1 MALKLYY
8 SHKQKKRAST
18 LLSLALSEL
27 EASETLTDAGLARE
41 ALFHM
46 YFCCFYASQA
56 LLVPSIKAKPT
67 HKSLEGSLHKH
78 YGKSKSFP
86 RRYVELHSLLH
97 GLRNTY
103 SYRVTQSPPP
113 KLIEQKLRVLQAYVA
128 FAFRSVPALDTAQI
142 LAAVLAD
149 NQGKIKDFSY
159 DIYCPKTYSH
169 HTRITLWQ
177 PPSYLEV
184 FSVAQVQNQMR
195 RALKDL
201 RVRRP
206 NDYVVGINS
215 KLDQYGGTHLV
226 MLDIDSLDAS
236 VENALSE
243 IGGILL
249 KSGRGFH
256 FIGNNVVVGQKNW
269 EKLMRQLKRHKE
281 LKNYIDQAHIDI
293 SLRRGYATLRVTT
306 SKVKPQAPVFFKEL

>member
-1 MALKLYY
+1 MALKLSY

-27 EASETLTDAGLARE
+27 EASETLVNSGLSRE

-46 YFCCFYASQA
+46 YFCCFYVSQA
-56 LLVPSIKAKPT
+56 LLVPQLPAKPS
-67 HKSLEGSLHKH
+67 HKSLEGSIHKT
-78 YGKSKSFP
+78 YGKSSNFP
-86 RRYVELHSLLH
+86 RRYVDLHSLLH
-97 GLRNTY
+97 NLRNTFNY
-103 SYRVTQSPPP
+103 NVTHSPQP
-113 KLIEQKLRVLQAYVA
+113 KLIEQKLKTLQAYVA
-128 FAFRSVPALDTAQI
+128 FAFRSVPTLETAEI
-142 LAAVLAD
+142 LESILSE
-149 NQGKIKDFSY
+149 NPGKIKDFSY

-169 HTRITLWQ
+169 HTRVTLWQ
-177 PPSYLEV
+177 PPFYLEI
-184 FSVAQVQNQMR
+184 FSATQVQIQIR
-195 RALKDL
+195 RALQNL

-206 NDYVVGINS
+206 NDYVVGVNS
-215 KLDQYGGTHLV
+215 KLDQYGGTHLI

-236 VENALSE
+236 VESALSK

-256 FIGNNVVVGQKNW
+256 FIGNKVIVGHKKW
-269 EKLMRQLKRHKE
+269 EMIMRQFKRNKE
-281 LKNYIDQAHIDI
+281 LKNYVDHDHIDI